1 MTNETKWAMDQAHSD
16 ISFKVRHLMISNIK
30 GHFQTFDANI
40 YTTDKDFTTANLD
53 VWIDTASVTTNDATR
68 DTHLKGAEFFDVE
81 NHKQITFT
89 ANSIGKG
96 VHNGRHELWG
106 ELTMKG
112 VTKLIKLDVKFGGI
126 VKDPWGNEK
135 AGFTLNGKINRSD
148 WGLNW
153 NSVMETG
160 GFLVSEEVEIS
171 CEIELTKVDAT
182 AMKMDL
188 ILEEATTN

>member
-1 MTNETKWAMDQAHSD
+1 
-16 ISFKVRHLMISNIK
+16 
-30 GHFQTFDANI
+30 
-40 YTTDKDFTTANLD
+40 
-53 VWIDTASVTTNDATR
+53 
-68 DTHLKGAEFFDVE
+68 
-81 NHKQITFT
+81 
-89 ANSIGKG
+89 
-96 VHNGRHELWG
+96 
-106 ELTMKG
+106 MKG

-135 AGFTLNGKINRSD
+135 AGFMVNGKINRSD

-153 NSVMETG
+153 NSAMETG

-171 CEIELTKVDAT
+171 CEIELTKVNAK